1 MAKKDLVPGKDAPKR
16 GTYTETGP
24 RGGQY
29 GDVKMKKGGDTMP
42 PTDKP
47 NRHYEKKK

>member
-1 MAKKDLVPGKDAPKR
+1 MEKNEFKPGHDAPKR
-16 GTYTETGP
+16 GTYTETGS
-24 RGGQY
+24 RGGKY

-47 NRHYEKKK
+47 NRHYVKKR